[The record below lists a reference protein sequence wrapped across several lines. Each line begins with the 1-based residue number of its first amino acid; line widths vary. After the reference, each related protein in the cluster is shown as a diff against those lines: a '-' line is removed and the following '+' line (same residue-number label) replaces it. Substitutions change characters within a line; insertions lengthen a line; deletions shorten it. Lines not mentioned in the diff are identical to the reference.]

1 MVEIQVK
8 DGELFVKSEYDKNI
22 VSFMRSRPKRFWNTV
37 TRQWVIPESDLPLLL
52 QVLVD
57 YEYNVT
63 YNNTNEQNSEILN
76 NIPDWYEFKTNPFQH
91 QIEGVN
97 YGLQHPKYL
106 LADEPGL
113 GKALS
118 LDTKVYTPDGYK
130 LMKDIQVGDYVFN
143 KEGKP
148 VKVVATYD
156 NKNVN
161 MCKITFSDGV
171 SIKCCEDHLWEIYVR
186 RKKKVVDTKWFFG
199 TDHFGNSRNECKT
212 PHGYYKY
219 YIDKCNP
226 VNFNPVDVPIDP
238 YVLGCILGDGNISQ
252 HYIRICIP
260 DSEIYDNIV
269 KRLPNGYI
277 LSKPKSLSDS
287 YEYLIT
293 KDNRDSSSENIIL
306 TSLKKLGL
314 LGTTSHT
321 KFIPDVYKYNSI
333 DVRFDLIRGLIDTD
347 GYSAK
352 KSNLLQYT
360 TVSDRLIEDVIFI
373 VESLGGIVGYSKK
386 DAKYDNIVTGVS
398 HNITIKCDNP
408 EQFCSLTRKKNR
420 LCARK
425 NKPKRKIV
433 SVEYIGTD
441 DAKCITVDDP
451 DGLYLIEHFV
461 VTHNTKQ
468 MLDLSQIYKKEHN
481 IKHTLIIAC
490 VNSLK
495 YNWQAEVLKHTNDKG
510 YILGTRYR
518 KSGTE
523 YIGSNEDRLE
533 DINSIGKGGP
543 IDDYY
548 YIITNIET
556 LRYSKSIKVPL
567 KTKKNGVQRFKKQ
580 TLFPIV
586 EAIQKQIA
594 DGNINMIIADE
605 VHACKDSASLQGKA
619 LLALDCDYKVAL
631 TGTPVMNQPI
641 DIYTTLN
648 WLGFEKHSAFAFKKH
663 YCIMGGF
670 GQHQIVGYKNLP
682 ELQSILDKCML
693 RRLKQDVLDLPEKI
707 YINDYVEMTK
717 DQIKLYDDVRNN
729 IIENIDK
736 IKLSPNPLV
745 QLIRLRQVTGN
756 PNLLSSSITAN
767 PKFDRM
773 LEIVEE
779 VVANNGKVLV
789 FSNWTNVI
797 EPAYELLK
805 SKKYDP
811 AMYTGKNK
819 DIREKEKDRFMTDEK
834 CKVFLGTMDAMGTGL
849 TLTAANTVVF
859 LDDPWNRAKKDQ
871 CEDRVHRI
879 GTKESP
885 NIITIMCKGTID
897 ERINELVC
905 KKGKMS
911 DVLIDKE
918 EDLMRNPK
926 IVNYLLSID

>member
-113 GKALS
+113 GK
-118 LDTKVYTPDGYK
+118 
-130 LMKDIQVGDYVFN
+130 
-143 KEGKP
+143 
-148 VKVVATYD
+148 
-156 NKNVN
+156 
-161 MCKITFSDGV
+161 
-171 SIKCCEDHLWEIYVR
+171 
-186 RKKKVVDTKWFFG
+186 
-199 TDHFGNSRNECKT
+199 
-212 PHGYYKY
+212 
-219 YIDKCNP
+219 
-226 VNFNPVDVPIDP
+226 
-238 YVLGCILGDGNISQ
+238 
-252 HYIRICIP
+252 
-260 DSEIYDNIV
+260 
-269 KRLPNGYI
+269 
-277 LSKPKSLSDS
+277 
-287 YEYLIT
+287 
-293 KDNRDSSSENIIL
+293 
-306 TSLKKLGL
+306 
-314 LGTTSHT
+314 
-321 KFIPDVYKYNSI
+321 
-333 DVRFDLIRGLIDTD
+333 
-347 GYSAK
+347 
-352 KSNLLQYT
+352 
-360 TVSDRLIEDVIFI
+360 
-373 VESLGGIVGYSKK
+373 
-386 DAKYDNIVTGVS
+386 
-398 HNITIKCDNP
+398 
-408 EQFCSLTRKKNR
+408 
-420 LCARK
+420 
-425 NKPKRKIV
+425 
-433 SVEYIGTD
+433 
-441 DAKCITVDDP
+441 
-451 DGLYLIEHFV
+451 
-461 VTHNTKQ
+461 TKQ
-468 MLDLSQIYKKEHN
+468 MLDLSQIYKKEHG

-605 VHACKDSASLQGKA
+605 SHKCKDSASLQGKA

-805 SKKYDP
+805 SKKYNP